1 MFEGFDV
8 PDATDASTEGESSDF
23 FMDLRLINN
32 QKAQARGMP
41 VDSWRLSRELT
52 RELMIGLER
61 ERRGLWRLDQLQS
74 QEIGRFSRVIH
85 PPATSSEEGV
95 RLACVRPAASVRSE
109 RGSNSQV

>member
-1 MFEGFDV
+1 
-8 PDATDASTEGESSDF
+8 
-23 FMDLRLINN
+23 
-32 QKAQARGMP
+32 
-41 VDSWRLSRELT
+41 
-52 RELMIGLER
+52 MIGLER

-109 RGSNSQV
+109 RVFDICSGYNFNQQNHVNVMLIIVSCIFAPIQRPVRIDENIF